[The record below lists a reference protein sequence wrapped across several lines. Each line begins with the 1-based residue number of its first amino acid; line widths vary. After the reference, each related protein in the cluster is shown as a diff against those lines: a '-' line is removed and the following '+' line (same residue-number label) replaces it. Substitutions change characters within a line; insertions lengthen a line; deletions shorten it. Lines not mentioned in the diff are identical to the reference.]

1 MHQSQAAGATPPFN
15 NLAARRLREALGM
28 AHGHVAYS
36 LRASYGLSYVTPDTV
51 ADWERGR
58 SVPTS
63 AELTALAG
71 ALWCAPGEL
80 LGAATTLR
88 EHRISCGLAT
98 QDVARQV
105 GLEHDAYL
113 RMEESGRWRGN
124 ERQSAAL
131 AEVLSL
137 GVRDFITVTGR
148 EETLADLLRS
158 AATARWEG
166 YVRPVTKL
174 VPLPKATVE
183 AVLDGLHGEYHA
195 RMVATL
201 SWSGMEAGDENS
213 GRDFLERI
221 VKEFWSAVRDREG

>member
-36 LRASYGLSYVTPDTV
+36 LRASYGMSYVTPDTV
-51 ADWERGR
+51 AAWERGR
-58 SVPTS
+58 VAPTS

-88 EHRISCGLAT
+88 EHRITRGLAS
-98 QDVARQV
+98 QDVAMAV
-105 GLEHDAYL
+105 GVEHEAYL
-113 RMEESGRWRGN
+113 RMEESGKWRGN

-131 AEVLSL
+131 AEVLGL
-137 GVRDFITVTGR
+137 GMRDFITVTGR
-148 EETLADLLRS
+148 EEHLADLLRS

-166 YVRPVTKL
+166 YVRPVAKL
-174 VPLPKATVE
+174 VPLPRATVE
-183 AVLDGLHGEYHA
+183 AVLDELHGEYHA

-201 SWSGMEAGDENS
+201 SWGGMEAGDDDS
-213 GRDFLERI
+213 GREFLERI
-221 VKEFWSAVRDREG
+221 VEEFWTAIAARSS

>member
-1 MHQSQAAGATPPFN
+1 MYQSQAAGATPPFN

-36 LRASYGLSYVTPDTV
+36 LRASYGLSYVTPETV

-58 SVPTS
+58 TRPSS

-88 EHRISCGLAT
+88 EHRITRGLAS
-98 QDVARQV
+98 QDVAREV
-105 GLEHDAYL
+105 GVEHGAYL
-113 RMEESGRWRGN
+113 AMEESGRWRGN

-131 AEVLSL
+131 AEVLGL
-137 GVRDFITVTGR
+137 GLRDFITVTGR

-201 SWSGMEAGDENS
+201 SWGGMEAGDGAS
-213 GRDFLERI
+213 GPAFLERI
-221 VKEFWSAVRDREG
+221 VEEFWSSVRDREG